1 MLVFSQQEEDMKKLE
16 SIVLNDPI
24 LNKKTMFLK
33 NAVLK
38 IDNNFKFN

>member
-1 MLVFSQQEEDMKKLE
+1 MTKKKKLK

-24 LNKKTMFLK
+24 LNKKTIFLK
-33 NAVLK
+33 NVVQK